1 MMRWRRTDEGR
12 PVCDNGAITKR
23 LGEWLMRR
31 MLVLCVVLFGLLGCA
46 TATVPAPTAT
56 GITPDPMPA
65 PGDWQQ
71 FDYSAQ
77 RGGVNPTTMH
87 ISVGTVAGLHRQW
100 VVKLPAA
107 ADSTPVVIG
116 NVALP
121 DGRHG
126 AVIYVTTLTGAL
138 VALDANTGAQLWQRQ
153 PQGMHITN
161 SSPAI
166 DPSDAFIYS
175 YGLDGQVHK
184 YMAGNG
190 AEVTG
195 NGWPL
200 RITRMTDV
208 EKESS
213 ALTIGNGR
221 LYVTT
226 SGYMGDQGHYEGH
239 VVSLPLQGGTP
250 SVWNSL
256 CSTTRALLGPSA
268 DQPPYCNDRQSGI
281 WARAGAV
288 VDPVSGAVY
297 VTTGN
302 GPYTANTGGDDWGD
316 SVIALSPD
324 LGHVIDSY
332 TPTNQ
337 AMLNDSDQDLG
348 SDSPA
353 MLPRLPHSAT
363 PLLAVQGGKD
373 SLLRVLNRQNL
384 SGKGGPG
391 HIGGEIATADVPG
404 GQCAM
409 LTQPAIWTD
418 AAGTIW
424 VLATDYCGT
433 AGYQVQTDGAGT
445 TTLHQAWS
453 ISQSA
458 TSPVIAGGVLFIAT
472 TQQIVA
478 LNPQTGQTLWTSQG
492 AKAGGT
498 IGGVHW
504 ESPIVVNDHLY
515 MTDEDGNLYAY
526 SL

>member
-1 MMRWRRTDEGR
+1 
-12 PVCDNGAITKR
+12 
-23 LGEWLMRR
+23 MRR
-31 MLVLCVVLFGLLGCA
+31 MLVVWSVFLALLSCA
-46 TATVPAPTAT
+46 TAPVPAPTAT

-77 RGGVNPTTMH
+77 RTGTNPTATR
-87 ISVGTVAGLHRQW
+87 ISLGTVAGLHRQW
-100 VVKLPAA
+100 AVRLPEP

-116 NVALP
+116 DVALP
-121 DGRHG
+121 NGRHG
-126 AVIYVTTLTGAL
+126 AVIYVTTLKGTL
-138 VALDANTGAQLWQRQ
+138 VALDATTGAELWHVQ
-153 PQGMHITN
+153 PQGIHITN
-161 SSPAI
+161 SSPAV
-166 DPSDAFIYS
+166 DPSDRFVYS

-184 YMAGNG
+184 YMAGSG
-190 AEVTG
+190 AEVAG

-226 SGYMGDQGHYEGH
+226 SGYVGDQGHYEGH
-239 VVSLPLQGGTP
+239 VVSLPLSGGTP
-250 SVWNSL
+250 TIWNSL

-268 DQPPYCNDRQSGI
+268 DQPPYCADRQSGI

-302 GPYTANTGGDDWGD
+302 GPYTANTGGTDWGD
-316 SVIALSPD
+316 SVIALTPD
-324 LGHVIDSY
+324 LSHVIDSY

-337 AMLNDSDQDLG
+337 AMLNDDDLDLG
-348 SDSPA
+348 SASPA
-353 MLPRLPHSAT
+353 LLPRLPHSAT
-363 PLLAVQGGKD
+363 PLLAVQAGKD
-373 SLLRVLNRQNL
+373 DLLRVLNRQNL
-384 SGKGGPG
+384 SGQDGPG
-391 HIGGEIATADVPG
+391 HIGGEIASAGVPG
-404 GQCAM
+404 GQCAV
-409 LTQPAIWTD
+409 LTQPAVWTD
-418 AAGTIW
+418 SAGTIW
-424 VLATDYCGT
+424 VIVTDYCGT
-433 AGYQVQTDGAGT
+433 AGYQVQTDDAGK

-453 ISQSA
+453 IAQPS
-458 TSPVIAGGVLFIAT
+458 TSPVVAGGVVFLAN

-492 AKAGGT
+492 TRAGGT

-515 MTDEDGNLYAY
+515 MTDDDGNLYAY
-526 SL
+526 GL